1 MREWIC
7 LIFGFVVLT
16 AIFYAF
22 SFLIDDEIDWR
33 ILLLLNPNS
42 PIPVVDDLMILITD
56 FSMPLF
62 VLVFLFWEIGY
73 QASKRARIAKKN
85 VENSLKII
93 GIIFSTIITS
103 AYFWAGY
110 EHRSIF
116 FPLAIIFAGAFWL
129 MGSTIGRY
137 KEEKLRQVNR
147 LFWITILAALLT
159 ELASEEII
167 KDAVMRP
174 RPLSDAYAVYNKEI
188 RTVADEIV
196 RGGNSY
202 VAGHSAAF
210 FAMITPMIYF
220 ASKRWLKAGLLL
232 WALVHAFTRVY
243 LAAHFP
249 YCSLMGALFGFSMA
263 TLVVKI
269 FGVSENGREPFV
281 KDYTRN
287 LLSPILHAIFG
298 VEFKSE

>member
-1 MREWIC
+1 MHVPPYDPRGGRHQHFLPEKASEK
-7 LIFGFVVLT
+7 LIKLFRKYAVT
-16 AIFYAF
+16 HIFASHIHGYF
-22 SFLIDDEIDWR
+22 EGKWGD
-33 ILLLLNPNS
+33 
-42 PIPVVDDLMILITD
+42 IPFTITGGAGAT
-56 FSMPLF
+56 L
-62 VLVFLFWEIGY
+62 
-73 QASKRARIAKKN
+73 R
-85 VENSLKII
+85 
-93 GIIFSTIITS
+93 
-103 AYFWAGY
+103 GY

-116 FPLAIIFAGAFWL
+116 FLLAIIFVGAFWL